1 MADQEGEQ
9 KVFRSTGDLNASLR
23 TTGIYQGIYQG
34 RAGKEFG
41 AKTAIHT
48 CETRSFDS
56 QPVGRY
62 HYLDAAGRCTGS
74 RYEVVNNGACTRYK
88 PTAPYAN
95 DSFEWAHS
103 VRHLHGSTARGV
115 VGWKSPTEKEL
126 TCVDSFWEQ
135 TMPKTTVQ
143 GDERAAETV

>member
-1 MADQEGEQ
+1 M
-9 KVFRSTGDLNASLR
+9 
-23 TTGIYQGIYQG
+23 
-34 RAGKEFG
+34 
-41 AKTAIHT
+41 
-48 CETRSFDS
+48 
-56 QPVGRY
+56 
-62 HYLDAAGRCTGS
+62 DAAGRCTGS

-126 TCVDSFWEQ
+126 TCWIPSGSKPCRRHQCRGTSGQRRPFEEKDRRRSLAVFQRKNIGGCGQFGRS
-135 TMPKTTVQ
+135 
-143 GDERAAETV
+143 